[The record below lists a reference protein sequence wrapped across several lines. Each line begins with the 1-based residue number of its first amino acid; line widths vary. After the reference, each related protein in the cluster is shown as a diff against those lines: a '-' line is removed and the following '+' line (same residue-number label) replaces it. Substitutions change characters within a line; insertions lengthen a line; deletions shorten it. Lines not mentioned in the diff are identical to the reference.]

1 MPSARRLAG
10 SLPTEV
16 MFTLMGFGLPVA
28 ASKPTAVSELAAG
41 REHHATTRLTRPN
54 GHSTNIRRGFGC
66 AGRPAQNLH
75 RPCWLPRGS
84 HQHQCSCRS
93 QAHPVCA
100 TISTSNIILPPAPT
114 RPSSPAP
121 PPALLRVEP
130 PVEPPSFQLAAS
142 RDTPSEVVV
151 AACKHQARSDHP
163 DPYHTSSTPSLS
175 RALSTSGRDGR
186 PAL

>member
-1 MPSARRLAG
+1 MCRN
-10 SLPTEV
+10 LPRTSV
-16 MFTLMGFGLPVA
+16 Y
-28 ASKPTAVSELAAG
+28 
-41 REHHATTRLTRPN
+41 H
-54 GHSTNIRRGFGC
+54 
-66 AGRPAQNLH
+66 H

-84 HQHQCSCRS
+84 HQHQRSCRS

-142 RDTPSEVVV
+142 RDTPSEAVV
-151 AACKHQARSDHP
+151 AACKQGKREEGRLAILRRASTKHGQTTLIPTTHP
-163 DPYHTSSTPSLS
+163 LHPPSVELYLHPAGMDCLRC
-175 RALSTSGRDGR
+175 RAL
-186 PAL
+186 